1 MNEKFSTIAQSG
13 RSVDRRLN
21 VMNLLKTFE
30 LFLSL
35 YFKSFNFIIM
45 HTCSFNC
52 FLNIARDGTSFSYTC
67 YMFLY

>member
-30 LFLSL
+30 LFFISL
-35 YFKSFNFIIM
+35 FQEF
-45 HTCSFNC
+45 
-52 FLNIARDGTSFSYTC
+52 
-67 YMFLY
+67 